1 MSGPILEAEGV
12 SRRFVVGRNWLG
24 QESRTV
30 RAVHEVTFSLQAG
43 QSLALVGE
51 SGCGKST
58 LARML
63 VGLDTPS
70 GGCLR
75 LLGTLY
81 PRQPHRRRLSISP
94 KVQIVFQDPKS
105 SFNPRKTAE
114 QALLAPLKALTN
126 WSQQRRLERVREV
139 LALVELTPQLLT
151 RYPHELSGGQAQR
164 LAIARALGPEPD
176 VLVLDEALSAL
187 DVSVQARLLRLLDGL
202 RKRLNLSYVFI
213 SHDLAVVEVLCDQ
226 LAVMYLG
233 SIVEMGPTQSILKSP
248 RHPYTRALLSAVP
261 VIGASSA
268 RIPLYGDP
276 PSPAQPPSGCA
287 FHTRCYRAEALCAN
301 EAPRLADGRVDHPCA
316 CFFAHDSAPR

>member
-75 LLGTLY
+75 LLGKPY
-81 PRQPHRRRLSISP
+81 PRQSHRRRLSISP

-114 QALLAPLKALTN
+114 QALLAPLKSLTS

-187 DVSVQARLLRLLDGL
+187 DVSVQARLLRLLD
-202 RKRLNLSYVFI
+202 I
-213 SHDLAVVEVLCDQ
+213 
-226 LAVMYLG
+226 
-233 SIVEMGPTQSILKSP
+233 ILKCQS
-248 RHPYTRALLSAVP
+248 LV
-261 VIGASSA
+261 
-268 RIPLYGDP
+268 
-276 PSPAQPPSGCA
+276 
-287 FHTRCYRAEALCAN
+287 
-301 EAPRLADGRVDHPCA
+301 VDHI
-316 CFFAHDSAPR
+316 HDGTYKTQTGCEEV